1 MPAPALS
8 IPLLTGQPRGTY
20 LRNCWYVAGWSDE
33 LGSDPIDRIFLEE
46 PVALFRDEAGVAHAV
61 GGRCPHR
68 FAPLG
73 QGRVIDGALACPY
86 HGLRFD
92 GAGACVH
99 NPHPGGQLPA
109 TRLPV
114 YPLVERH
121 GLLWIWMGEAE
132 RADAALIPDFSW
144 LVDPAWAVVRG
155 ATRAEGHYELYS
167 DNILDLSHANFV
179 HPALVARAFT
189 EGERRFWQDGETVH
203 AEYVRLNDTLS
214 DGIGA
219 MLGRVGQA
227 QDFYGE
233 VTWHAPAVL
242 RFDYVA
248 GPPGTPREQCTLL
261 PSLHAFTPETP
272 DTTHYIWAT
281 GRDFA
286 LGDAVFSQGMQAALE
301 HAFEREDM
309 PIIRDS
315 HRLMRGAD
323 FWALK
328 PLVLGGDGGG
338 IRARR
343 LLQRLI
349 AREQGATLPQD
360 TEATV

>member
-1 MPAPALS
+1 MQAPVLS
-8 IPLLTGQPRGTY
+8 IPVLAGPPRGTY
-20 LRNCWYVAGWSDE
+20 LRRCWYVAGWADA
-33 LGSDPIDRIFLEE
+33 LGEARRTDFPGGTGR
-46 PVALFRDEAGVAHAV
+46 PVSRR
-61 GGRCPHR
+61 GGRGPCR
-68 FAPLG
+68 GRALSASLRAAGAG
-73 QGRVIDGALACPY
+73 QGAGGALACPY

-92 GAGACVH
+92 GQGACVH

-109 TRLPV
+109 ARLPV

-132 RADAALIPDFSW
+132 AADPALIPDFAW
-144 LVDPAWAVVRG
+144 LTDPAWAVVRG

-203 AEYVRLNDTLS
+203 AEYVRLDDTLS

-219 MLGRVGQA
+219 MLGRVGQP

-248 GPPGTPREQCTLL
+248 GPPGTPRDACTLL

-272 DTTHYIWAT
+272 DTTHYVWAT

-286 LGDAVFSQGMQAALE
+286 LGDAAFSQAMQAALE

-323 FWALK
+323 FWSLK

-338 IRARR
+338 IRAPPAATPDR
-343 LLQRLI
+343 
-349 AREQGATLPQD
+349 ARAGTALPQD
-360 TEATV
+360 NEADA